1 MAYASVLWKND
12 IQKHRREPDKEAALR
27 DATGA
32 AGKRPFALMMDYRK
46 IAKGPGKLTF
56 QEYVDYRLYDRA
68 AFPDDDARMR
78 FISERIHWPLCYQC
92 SDRKWDAATEDK
104 WISEL
109 MVREAGLATTRT
121 LAVVGGMGRRY
132 GRTPHLDSEEAFAG
146 FMAERTAPVFAKING
161 GIGSEGATRIVPLG
175 DGQFD
180 VAGLGK
186 VGAATVYRNLTGAP
200 APYLLQDE
208 LRHHPDMAALFGP
221 RIGTIRAIS
230 FVADGVVHTP
240 ITVLK
245 LTAGDNIADNFW
257 RDGNMLAD
265 IDRDTGVVRRVVRGK
280 GPSLEVL
287 DTHPETGAT
296 MAGAVLPMWDEVK
309 RLAQEVGALYAP
321 VKYQSLDIAITEDG
335 PTVVEVNTGSAFNL
349 HQIARGEGFFSNEVL
364 DLFRRCGAKIET
376 TRLK

>member
-1 MAYASVLWKND
+1 MAHASVLWKND

-27 DATGA
+27 SATGA
-32 AGKRPFALMMDYRK
+32 AGKRPLSIMLDYRK

-56 QEYVDYRLYDRA
+56 QEYVDYRLYDRV
-68 AFPDDDARMR
+68 AFPDEDARLR

-104 WISEL
+104 WISETL
-109 MVREAGLATTRT
+109 VREAGLATTRT
-121 LAVVGGMGRRY
+121 LAVVGGMGRSY
-132 GRTPHLDSEEAFAG
+132 GRTPHLGDEATFAA
-146 FMAERTAPVFAKING
+146 FMAERAAPVFAKING

-175 DGQFD
+175 DGRYD
-180 VAGLGK
+180 VAGLGE
-186 VGAATVYRNLTGAP
+186 VGAAAVFRNLTGAP

-208 LRHHPDMAALFGP
+208 LKHHTDMAVLFGD

-240 ITVLK
+240 VTVLK
-245 LTAGDNIADNFW
+245 LPAGDNVADNFW

-265 IDRDTGVVRRVVRGK
+265 IDRDTGAVRRLVRGK
-280 GPSLEVL
+280 GPSLEIL
-287 DTHPETGAT
+287 DTHPETGASV
-296 MAGAVLPMWDEVK
+296 AGASLPMWDEVK
-309 RLAQEVGALYAP
+309 ALIREVGALYAP
-321 VKYQSLDIAITEDG
+321 VKYQSLDIAITEAG
-335 PTVVEVNTGSAFNL
+335 PSVVEVNTGSAFNL
-349 HQIARGEGFFSNEVL
+349 PQIAQGQGFFSNEIL